1 MNKSNEMSGAQ
12 VIGYGLGSLG
22 KDFALGVMGSYLL
35 LFYTDVFGV
44 PAGAAGVIFLLTKIW
59 DAINDPMMG
68 AIADRS
74 PVTKRG

>member
-44 PAGAAGVIFLLTKIW
+44 PAGAAGVIFLLT
-59 DAINDPMMG
+59 
-68 AIADRS
+68 
-74 PVTKRG
+74 